1 MHRSKTFGLPKDPL
15 LQSFVLHFGG
25 LREEMPGY
33 GGYFPTADEW
43 GLFEETVEPE
53 FLDDCQKWSA

>member
-1 MHRSKTFGLPKDPL
+1 L